1 MTRLN
6 APETLLEVR
15 DLSIRY
21 LPTRGKPVNATCA
34 VHLDIRPTEVSG
46 IIGESG
52 SGKSTL
58 AAAVLGL
65 LPANAECLSGVVS
78 FEGQDLLRLSKGKLR
93 KLRGARIALISQ
105 DPATALNPV
114 VKIGT
119 QISEVLRAHLALSR
133 RERKERVLELLQ
145 EVGFDSPQRIC
156 SAYAHEL
163 SGGQRQR
170 VVIAQAVACRPSL
183 IIADEPTS
191 KLDSTLQAEILALL
205 ANFVRKNRAA
215 LILITHD
222 PALLAGFA
230 DRIAVMYAGRV
241 VEEGSAAEILSAPAH
256 PYTQALLRLAGIERE
271 DPPAN
276 AGNLQTISGDP
287 PDLTETRAGCRFEP
301 RCPERMAV
309 CANTDPQATMLNP
322 SHCVNCFKYVH

>member
-1 MTRLN
+1 MN
-6 APETLLEVR
+6 IPETLLEVL

-34 VHLDIRPTEVSG
+34 VHFSVRPAEVSG
-46 IIGESG
+46 VIGESG

-58 AAAVLGL
+58 AAAVLRL
-65 LPANAECLSGVVS
+65 LPANGEYLSGTVS
-78 FEGQDLLRLSKGKLR
+78 FEGRDLLRMSQGDLR
-93 KLRGARIALISQ
+93 RLRGARIALISQ
-105 DPATALNPV
+105 DPASALNPV
-114 VKIGT
+114 IKIGT
-119 QISEVLRAHLALSR
+119 QISEVLRAHMPLSR

-205 ANFVRKNRAA
+205 AGLVRKNHAA

-230 DRIAVMYAGRV
+230 DRVAVMYAGHV
-241 VEEGSAAEILSAPAH
+241 VEEGAASEILTAPAH
-256 PYTQALLRLAGIERE
+256 PYTQALLRLADTERE
-271 DPPAN
+271 GRRTN
-276 AGNLQTISGDP
+276 AARLEAISGDP
-287 PDLTETRAGCRFEP
+287 PDLTETHAGCRFET
-301 RCPERMAV
+301 RCPERMPV
-309 CANTDPQATMLNP
+309 CANTNPQETMLNP